1 MEIPNGVKNNFSD
14 GKPKNEAPMP
24 VLNKTPHSKIF
35 KFTIAFLA
43 ELIFLI
49 GAFSLG
55 MNVGFHKAG
64 FTYSWNQNYPNNFG
78 GPKILAMPPP
88 NSAFFNPHG
97 LDGTILSV
105 DKNTLVIK
113 DGDNN
118 EKTVIIPPQT
128 SIRQNFQNLQPADL
142 KTGEEIVIIGEPNPQ
157 GQINAKFIRVLN
169 Q

>member
-1 MEIPNGVKNNFSD
+1 MEIPNGVKNNLSED
-14 GKPKNEAPMP
+14 KPLIPAASEDQ
-24 VLNKTPHSKIF
+24 LKTPHSKIF
-35 KFTIAFLA
+35 KFSIALLA
-43 ELIFLI
+43 ELILLI

-55 MNVGFHKAG
+55 MNVGFHKAD

-78 GPKILAMPPP
+78 GPKILTMPPP
-88 NSAFFNPHG
+88 NGAFFNPHG

-105 DKNTLVIK
+105 DKNTLVIE

-118 EKTVIIPPQT
+118 EKTVIISPQT

-142 KTGEEIVIIGEPNPQ
+142 KMGEEIVIIGEPNPQ
-157 GQINAKFIRVLN
+157 GQIDAKFIRVLN